1 MRHTLPVVC
10 MSLLLTACDF
20 TSVDNNIQNTQPP
33 RVDVITLRIQPIVM
47 SATLP
52 GRTVAVRSAEVRPQV
67 DGIIQK
73 RLFIEGTDV
82 GEGQQ
87 LYQIDP
93 ATYQA
98 AYNKAQAT
106 LKNAETLA
114 RRYKPLAAAH
124 AVSQQTYDDAVS
136 SALQARADLDTARVN
151 LDYTR
156 VRAPISGR
164 IGRSSY
170 TEGALV
176 TSGQSSYLTTITQLD
191 PIYVDISESSQ
202 NLLRLRGALAQG
214 KLKALS
220 DHEAAVQLTL
230 EDGTGY
236 PHEGKLEF
244 SEVTVDQ
251 GTGSVTLRAT
261 FPNPERSLLPGMFVH
276 ALLKQGVQEQGILVP
291 QEAIS
296 RDVKGHPYVFVVKN
310 DGTVEQR
317 AITTGEMRDGQWQV
331 LSGLNASEKVVV
343 SNLLKVRAGMK
354 VNAQERI
361 QQSTSDNRNKESLS
375 MTDPSAQ

>member
-20 TSVDNNIQNTQPP
+20 TSADTDTQNTQPP
-33 RVDVITLRIQPIVM
+33 RVDVITLHIQPIVM

-73 RLFIEGTDV
+73 RLFIEGADV

-106 LKNAETLA
+106 LRNAETLV

-136 SALQARADLDTARVN
+136 SDLQARADLDTARVN
-151 LDYTR
+151 LDHTR

-176 TSGQSSYLTTITQLD
+176 TSGQSSSLTTITQLD

-202 NLLRLRGALAQG
+202 NLLRLRRALAQG

-296 RDVKGHPYVFVVKN
+296 RDVKGHPYVFVIKN

-317 AITTGEMRDGQWQV
+317 AITTGEMRHGQWQV
-331 LSGLNASEKVVV
+331 LGGLNASEKVVV

-361 QQSTSDNRNKESLS
+361 QQSTSESRNTESLS

>member
-20 TSVDNNIQNTQPP
+20 TSADNNIQNTQPP
-33 RVDVITLRIQPIVM
+33 RVDVVTLRIQPIVM

-52 GRTVAVRSAEVRPQV
+52 GRTVAVRSAEVRPQI

-176 TSGQSSYLTTITQLD
+176 TSGQSSYLTTITQLA

-310 DGTVEQR
+310 DGTVKQR

-361 QQSTSDNRNKESLS
+361 QQSASGSRNTESLS

>member
-20 TSVDNNIQNTQPP
+20 TSADNDTQNTQPP
-33 RVDVITLRIQPIVM
+33 QVDVITLHIQPIVM

-73 RLFIEGTDV
+73 RLFIEGTEV

-98 AYNKAQAT
+98 AYDKAQAT
-106 LKNAETLA
+106 LRNAETLV

-124 AVSQQTYDDAVS
+124 AISQQTYDDAVS

-220 DHEAAVQLTL
+220 DHEATVKLTL

-236 PHEGKLEF
+236 PHEGRLEF

-343 SNLLKVRAGMK
+343 SNLLKARTGMK
-354 VNAQERI
+354 VNAQELI
-361 QQSTSDNRNKESLS
+361 QQSTSGSRNTESLS